1 MFVFLFLQKFRKLL
15 FRIFAKILE
24 EIVAQINKLLE
35 KYLDDILADF
45 GENTVCAYLKNISH
59 LMTRDLAKTFVFYK
73 FFSPAAHIFAK
84 ISAFLKMFGK
94 NISFRQKRNVW
105 TIFY

>member
-1 MFVFLFLQKFRKLL
+1 M

-24 EIVAQINKLLE
+24 EIVAQIIKLLE

-59 LMTRDLAKTFVFYK
+59 LMTRDLAKTFVF
-73 FFSPAAHIFAK
+73 
-84 ISAFLKMFGK
+84 
-94 NISFRQKRNVW
+94 
-105 TIFY
+105 